1 LVLTQGKIDRAR
13 KILGAATEMETIERA
28 LDTVADLE
36 AFRRDKSNRT
46 RLERQGFF
54 NDILIALT
62 ARDIGAT
69 VATHNSREFALI
81 ASAIGTRF
89 TEDLPERT

>member
-1 LVLTQGKIDRAR
+1 MVLTQGKIDRAR

-46 RLERQGFF
+46 RLERRGFF
-54 NDILIALT
+54 NDILIAL
-62 ARDIGAT
+62 
-69 VATHNSREFALI
+69 
-81 ASAIGTRF
+81 
-89 TEDLPERT
+89 LPPCQRPHDEQRLRSLGDFLGERRVRRLV